1 LPVDEVRTRIM
12 IFLSEDDRVGHH
24 GLHESLLDRAREDGM
39 AGATVWRGVEGFG
52 ASGHVRTGHSP
63 DAAIGLPLALEV
75 IDVPERIEAFLSVVC
90 ELAPRSFVTREQVA
104 VTRLGPPASARPL
117 DDPGPERARH
127 T

>member
-1 LPVDEVRTRIM
+1 MPVDEVRTRIM

-39 AGATVWRGVEGFG
+39 AGATVWRGIEGFG
-52 ASGHVRTGHSP
+52 ASGHVRTAQSP
-63 DAAIGLPLALEV
+63 DAIIGLPLALEV
-75 IDVPERIEAFLSVVC
+75 IDVPERIEAFLSVVG

-104 VTRLGPPASARPL
+104 MTRLGPPASRPL
-117 DDPGPERARH
+117 DDPGPESSRH